1 MHPRFVAVAE
11 ALHERFECL
20 MAQGARCSDQPW
32 PREKVRGV
40 YLFSENGRHLYVGRT
55 NDVRGRYGRHC
66 LPGAHHGMAAFAF
79 RLAREATG
87 QLKATYRAGE
97 GSRKAL
103 AVEPTF
109 KAAFDAAKARVRAM
123 EFRYVEEADPIR
135 QAVLEIYCAVAL
147 ETPYNDFD
155 NH

>member
-1 MHPRFVAVAE
+1 MDQNFAKVVE
-11 ALHERFECL
+11 ALHPKFQCL
-20 MAQGARCSDQPW
+20 MEQAPRSPHTPW
-32 PREKVRGV
+32 PKERVRGV
-40 YLFSENGRHLYVGRT
+40 YLFSEGNRHLYVGRT

-87 QLKATYRAGE
+87 NLKATYRPGE

-103 AVEPTF
+103 AVEPEF
-109 KAAFDAAKARVRAM
+109 KAEFEAAKARLRAM
-123 EFRYVEEADPIR
+123 DFRYVEEAEPVR
-135 QAVLEIYCAVAL
+135 QCVLEIYCAVAL
-147 ETPYNDFD
+147 GTPYNDFD